1 MPFFQGQCRVPGA
14 GVLRKAKAMP
24 SSKFFIWLALLDR
37 CWTGDRLL
45 RHHPKDDSSCPL
57 CSQVEETI
65 DHLLLGGCYTR
76 EVWHHLLVRHGLLH
90 CCSAPRDRVADWW
103 HASRKKIARSS
114 RKGFDSLM
122 VLTWWSVWK
131 ERNHRTF
138 SGAMQLAVELECRI
152 REEGSLWVAAGAA
165 PTLGLVL

>member
-45 RHHPKDDSSCPL
+45 RHHPKDYGSCPL

-76 EVWHHLLVRHGLLH
+76 EVWHHLLVSRGLLR
-90 CCSAPRDRVADWW
+90 CCSVPQDRVAGWW
-103 HASRKKIARSS
+103 HASRKKIARSVTTEPLVAQCS
-114 RKGFDSLM
+114 WPLSWNAGSGKKGVCGL
-122 VLTWWSVWK
+122 
-131 ERNHRTF
+131 R
-138 SGAMQLAVELECRI
+138 LAPPRRLD
-152 REEGSLWVAAGAA
+152 
-165 PTLGLVL
+165 